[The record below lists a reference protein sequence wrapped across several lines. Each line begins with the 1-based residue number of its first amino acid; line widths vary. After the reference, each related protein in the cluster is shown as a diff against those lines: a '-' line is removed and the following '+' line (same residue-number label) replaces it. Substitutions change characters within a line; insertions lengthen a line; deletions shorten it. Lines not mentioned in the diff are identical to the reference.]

1 MPDSKIIIYGAEWC
15 AYCHTAMHYLDSKG
29 VTNYQYIDV
38 DQEPSK
44 GIEAI
49 QKSGQRG
56 IPVLDIGGDII
67 VGFDRP
73 GIDAALT
80 THNLV

>member
-1 MPDSKIIIYGAEWC
+1 MSNTQILVYGAEWC
-15 AYCHTAMHYLDSKG
+15 AFCHTAMHYLDSKG
-29 VTNYQYIDV
+29 VKDYTYINIDE
-38 DQEPSK
+38 QPEK
-44 GIEAI
+44 AIEVV

-73 GIDAALT
+73 AIDAVLAK
-80 THNLV
+80 HNLV